1 MPLTRIDLDHMK
13 PATRSVHAGRHI
25 DLGHAA
31 PTVPAIHVATAY
43 TYPTTAEVD
52 EVFADNSRGYV
63 YSRMGNPT
71 VRALEHAIAATEGM
85 DEGIVY
91 ASGMAAIHGV
101 IAGLAKPGDT
111 VIASRDVYG
120 ATYSVLNTYFSE
132 FGIDS
137 VLVDMTDIAEVERK
151 VQDLSPALVFTETIS
166 NPLIKV
172 VDVRRIAEIA
182 HAAGAKLALDNT
194 FATPVVTRAADLGA
208 DVVLYSS
215 TKHLGGHGDTT
226 GGVLAT
232 SSEIA
237 HTLREHLKLVG
248 GVASPFDAW
257 LVLRGLRT
265 LDLRV
270 RKQSQNACL
279 LAQWLAGDERV
290 ETVYYPK
297 QTDDLPKG
305 QFQDGLLGTMLAF
318 EIKGAMTA
326 DVFRFQDALRM
337 IQPATTLGDV
347 HTIVLHP
354 ATTSHRGLSPE
365 DRAVYGIRDGLVRLS
380 AGIEDASDII
390 ADLDAALDAA
400 VGVAGSG
407 DGKSRG

>member
-1 MPLTRIDLDHMK
+1 MPLSRSQLDGMK
-13 PATRSVHAGRHI
+13 PPTRAVHAGRHI
-25 DLGHAA
+25 DLGKAE
-31 PTVPAIHVATAY
+31 PTAPAIHVATAY
-43 TYPTTAEVD
+43 TYPTTSEVD
-52 EVFADNSRGYV
+52 EVFADNSKGYV

-71 VRALEHAIAATEGM
+71 VRALEHAIATTEGM
-85 DEGIVY
+85 DDGIVY

-111 VIASRDVYG
+111 IIASRDVYG
-120 ATYSVLNTYFSE
+120 ATYSILTTYFSE
-132 FGIDS
+132 FGIES
-137 VLVDMTDIAEVERK
+137 ALVDMTNVVEVERLAQK
-151 VQDLSPALVFTETIS
+151 LNPTLMFTETIS

-172 VDVRRIAEIA
+172 VDIRRIAEIA
-182 HAAGAKLALDNT
+182 HGVGAKLAVDNT
-194 FATPVVTRAADLGA
+194 FATPVVTQAARLGA

-232 SSEIA
+232 SREIA
-237 HTLREHLKLVG
+237 HKMREQLKLTG

-279 LAQWLAGDERV
+279 LTDWLVGDQRV
-290 ETVYYPK
+290 DAVYYPGR
-297 QTDDLPKG
+297 TGPLPKD
-305 QFQDGLLGTMLAF
+305 QFQDGLMGTMLAF
-318 EIKGAMTA
+318 EIKGATTA
-326 DVFRFQDALRM
+326 DVFRFQDALAM

-354 ATTSHRGLSPE
+354 VTTSQRGLSPE
-365 DRAVYGIRDGLVRLS
+365 DREAFGIKDGLVRLS
-380 AGIEDASDII
+380 AGIEDVGDII
-390 ADLDAALDAA
+390 VDLDNALAAAT
-400 VGVAGSG
+400 GKAGRAG
-407 DGKSRG
+407 HI

>member
-1 MPLTRIDLDHMK
+1 MPLSRTQLDGMK
-13 PATRSVHAGRHI
+13 PSTRAVHAGRHI
-25 DLGHAA
+25 DLGHAE
-31 PTVPAIHVATAY
+31 PTAPAIHVATAY

-52 EVFADNSRGYV
+52 EVFADNAKGYV

-71 VRALEHAIAATEGM
+71 VRALEHAIATTEGM

-120 ATYSVLNTYFSE
+120 ATYSILTGYFSDL
-132 FGIDS
+132 GIES
-137 VLVDMTDIAEVERK
+137 VLVDMTDVAEVERLARK
-151 VQDLSPALVFTETIS
+151 LKPALVFTETIS

-172 VDVRRIAEIA
+172 VDIRRMAEIA
-182 HAAGAKLALDNT
+182 HAVGAKLAVDNT
-194 FATPVVTRAADLGA
+194 FATPVVTRAASLGA

-232 SSEIA
+232 TGEIA
-237 HTLREHLKLVG
+237 GKLREHLKLVG

-270 RKQSQNACL
+270 RKQSRNACL
-279 LAQWLAGDERV
+279 LAESLASDPRV
-290 ETVYYPK
+290 DAVYYPGR
-297 QTDDLPKG
+297 TGTLPKG
-305 QFQDGLLGTMLAF
+305 QFQDGLMGTMLAF
-318 EIKGAMTA
+318 EIAGASTA
-326 DVFRFQDALRM
+326 DAFRFQDALSM

-354 ATTSHRGLSPE
+354 ATTSQRGLSPE
-365 DRAVYGIRDGLVRLS
+365 DREAFGIKDGLVRLS
-380 AGIEDASDII
+380 AGIEDVHDII
-390 ADLDAALDAA
+390 ADLNGALEAATGRTGHGAQL
-400 VGVAGSG
+400 
-407 DGKSRG
+407 R